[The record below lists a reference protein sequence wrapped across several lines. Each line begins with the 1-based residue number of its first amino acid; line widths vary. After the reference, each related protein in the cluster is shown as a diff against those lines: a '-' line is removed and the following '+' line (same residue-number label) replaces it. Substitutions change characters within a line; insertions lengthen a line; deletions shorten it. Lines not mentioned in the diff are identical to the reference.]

1 MYSALQFNFSFKQFL
16 GEILD
21 NLKLFKRN
29 HVLKKPIGFIWDNVL
44 VLYNYCM
51 FKCKILTWKVTIKYI
66 WWSKDVKY
74 SILKC
79 SVLYFP
85 PFPVCLCNVCQYV
98 LLGLQLCCKLL

>member
-1 MYSALQFNFSFKQFL
+1 MYPALCTSLISPLSNFVN
-16 GEILD
+16 EILEI
-21 NLKLFKRN
+21 FKRN

-51 FKCKILTWKVTIKYI
+51 FKCKILTWKVTKYI
-66 WWSKDVKY
+66 WWSRVKC
-74 SILKC
+74 SILKF

-85 PFPVCLCNVCQYV
+85 PLPVCLCNVCKYL